1 MVVQAN
7 TMSQY
12 RVAVDTGGTFSDF
25 VFFNEDTGEITI
37 TKVPSTPKE
46 PFQAV
51 LNGVKELIDQGAAAR
66 GISFFCHGTTV
77 GTNALLEEKG
87 ARTGL
92 LVTQGFRGIYEV
104 MEQTRG
110 YGPATYDLFFE
121 KPRLL
126 ASPYYTEEIPERVD
140 FRGTAIKPI
149 DAEAS
154 LDAVRSLKK
163 KGVQSVAVCLLF
175 SFLNSDHELKIKEF
189 FTKEF
194 PDANLSLSCEV
205 LPQIREFYRM
215 STTVINAYIA
225 PVMANYLSRLE
236 NRLKEMGVITPK
248 LYIMQSNGGVSTFT
262 GSAKK
267 PVATVLSGPAGG
279 VIASMGTCE
288 RVGIKNIITFDM
300 GGTSCD
306 VALIHQGNPVIT
318 TQGRISQRPI
328 SLPMLDIHTVSA
340 GGGTI
345 ARIDAVGALQVGPDS
360 AGADP
365 GPVCYERGG
374 QEITITDANLV
385 TGVLDPDHFLGGR
398 MKLDKARAE
407 RMLQETI
414 AKPLGLS
421 LLEAADGVLKII
433 DVKMEEAIKAVSSQR
448 GYDIRDFTLVAFGG
462 GGPMHAGRM
471 ALDLGIPSV
480 LIPLTP
486 GVHSALGLLMSDVKH
501 DYVRSKLA
509 GLEELD
515 LNEINGLFAQLIEQA
530 KAELRA
536 EGFRDDELKI
546 DPFLDLRYAGQGYE
560 LTVPCPM
567 PPLKKSDLE
576 LMRRRFDS
584 QHEQASGH
592 KAETEPVELVSLRL
606 ISYGLVP
613 QAKLSPAKAT
623 GRKVEQAQ
631 IGERKIYFGKEHGIL
646 NCRIYARDLLEPG
659 HKIFGPAVVEQL
671 DTTTVIQPEQEAAV
685 DEYRNLIV
693 KKKANA

>member
-1 MVVQAN
+1 MAK
-7 TMSQY
+7 Y
-12 RVAVDTGGTFSDF
+12 RVTVDTGGTFSDF
-25 VFFNEDTGEITI
+25 VFFNEDTGAISI
-37 TKVPSTPKE
+37 TKVPSTPRE

-51 LNGVKELIDQGAAAR
+51 LNGIKELVDQGVAAR
-66 GISFFCHGTTV
+66 DISFFCHGTTV
-77 GTNALLEEKG
+77 GTNTLLEEKG
-87 ARTGL
+87 AKTGL

-126 ASPYYTEEIPERVD
+126 APPYLTEEIPERVD
-140 FRGTAIKPI
+140 FRGNALKPI
-149 DAEAS
+149 DVEAS
-154 LDAVRSLKK
+154 REAVKRLKI
-163 KGVQSVAVCLLF
+163 KGVQSVAVCFLF
-175 SFLNSDHELKIKEF
+175 SFLNPDHELKTKAILAEEF
-189 FTKEF
+189 SEAT
-194 PDANLSLSCEV
+194 LSLSCEV

-225 PVMANYLSRLE
+225 PVMANYLGRLE
-236 NRLKEMGVITPK
+236 NRLKELGVITPK
-248 LYIMQSNGGVSTFT
+248 LYIMQSNGGVSTFE
-262 GSAKK
+262 GSTKK

-288 RVGIKNIITFDM
+288 RIGVNNIITFDM

-306 VALIHQGNPVIT
+306 VALIHQGHPVIT
-318 TQGRISQRPI
+318 TQGKINQRPI

-345 ARIDAVGALQVGPDS
+345 ARIDAVGGLQVGPHS

-365 GPVCYERGG
+365 GPVSYNRGG
-374 QEITITDANLV
+374 QEITVTDANIV

-398 MKLDKARAE
+398 MKLDKAKAE
-407 RMLQETI
+407 NMLEEKI
-414 AKPLGLS
+414 ARPLGLNR
-421 LLEAADGVLKII
+421 LEAADGILNII
-433 DVKMEEAIKAVSSQR
+433 NVKMEEAIKAVSSQR

-462 GGPMHAGRM
+462 GGPMHAGRI

-509 GLEELD
+509 GLDELD
-515 LNEINGLFAQLIEQA
+515 LNEVNQLFAQLIGGA
-530 KAELRA
+530 NADLRS
-536 EGFRDDELKI
+536 EGFQENEIKLE
-546 DPFLDLRYAGQGYE
+546 PFLDLRYAGQGYE
-560 LTVPCPM
+560 LTVACPM
-567 PPLKKSDLE
+567 PPLKQPDLKV
-576 LMRRRFDS
+576 MRERFDA

-613 QAKLSPAKAT
+613 QAKLSPSKAT
-623 GRKVEQAQ
+623 GRRVNDAKS
-631 IGERKIYFGKEHGIL
+631 GERKVYFGKQHGIL
-646 NCRIYARDLLEPG
+646 DCQIYTRDLLEPR
-659 HKIFGPAVVEQL
+659 HRISGPAIVEQL
-671 DTTTVIQPEQEAAV
+671 DTTTVIHPEQEAAV
-685 DEYRNLIV
+685 DDYKNLIV
-693 KKKANA
+693 REKA

>member
-1 MVVQAN
+1 MIDETPMA
-7 TMSQY
+7 QY
-12 RVAVDTGGTFSDF
+12 RVTVDTGGTFSDF
-25 VFFNEDTGEITI
+25 VFFNEDSGAISI
-37 TKVPSTPKE
+37 TKVPSTPRE

-51 LNGVKELIDQGAAAR
+51 LNGVKELVDQGVHAKD
-66 GISFFCHGTTV
+66 ISFFCHGTTV

-87 ARTGL
+87 AKTGL

-126 ASPYYTEEIPERVD
+126 APPYLTEEIPERVD
-140 FRGTAIKPI
+140 FRGETLKPI
-149 DAEAS
+149 DLEAS
-154 LDAVRSLKK
+154 RAAVKRLKK
-163 KGVQSVAVCLLF
+163 KGVQSVAVCFLF
-175 SFLNSDHELKIKEF
+175 SFLNPDHELKIKAIFAE
-189 FTKEF
+189 EF
-194 PDANLSLSCEV
+194 PEATLSLSCEV

-225 PVMANYLSRLE
+225 PVMANYLGRLE
-236 NRLKEMGVITPK
+236 NRLKEMGVMTPK
-248 LYIMQSNGGVSTFT
+248 LYIMQSNGGVSTFE
-262 GSAKK
+262 GSTKK

-288 RVGIKNIITFDM
+288 RIGVNNIITFDM

-306 VALIHQGNPVIT
+306 VALIHRGNPVIT
-318 TQGRISQRPI
+318 TQGKISQRPI

-345 ARIDAVGALQVGPDS
+345 ARIDAVGGLQVGPHS

-365 GPVCYERGG
+365 GPVSYDRGG
-374 QEITITDANLV
+374 QEITITDANIV
-385 TGVLDPDHFLGGR
+385 IGVLDPDHFLGGR
-398 MKLDKARAE
+398 MKLDKAKAE
-407 RMLQETI
+407 KILEEKI
-414 AKPLGLS
+414 AGPLGLNS
-421 LLEAADGVLKII
+421 LEAADGILNII
-433 DVKMEEAIKAVSSQR
+433 NVKMEEAIKAVSSQR

-462 GGPMHAGRM
+462 GGPMHAGRI

-509 GLEELD
+509 GLDELD
-515 LNEINGLFAQLIEQA
+515 LNEVNQLFAQLND
-530 KAELRA
+530 RA
-536 EGFRDDELKI
+536 RADLHSEGFQENEIKL

-567 PPLKKSDLE
+567 PPLKLADLK
-576 LMRRRFDS
+576 LMRERFDT
-584 QHEQASGH
+584 QHELASGH

-613 QAKLSPAKAT
+613 QAKLSPSKAT
-623 GRKVEQAQ
+623 GRKVNDAKT
-631 IGERKIYFGKEHGIL
+631 GERKVYFGKQHGML
-646 NCRIYARDLLEPG
+646 NCQIYTRDLLELG
-659 HKIFGPAVVEQL
+659 HRVSGPAIVEQL
-671 DTTTVIQPEQEAAV
+671 DTTTVIHPEQEAAV
-685 DEYRNLIV
+685 DDYRNIII
-693 KKKANA
+693 KERQKA

>member
-1 MVVQAN
+1 MAK
-7 TMSQY
+7 Y
-12 RVAVDTGGTFSDF
+12 RVTVDTGGTFSDF
-25 VFFNEDTGEITI
+25 VFFNEDNGEMVIA
-37 TKVPSTPKE
+37 KVPSTPKE

-51 LNGVKELIDQGAAAR
+51 LNGIQELISQGTPAKD
-66 GISFFCHGTTV
+66 ISFFCHGTTV

-126 ASPYYTEEIPERVD
+126 APPYYTEEIPERVD
-140 FRGTAIKPI
+140 FRGEVLQPI
-149 DAEAS
+149 DVEAS
-154 LDAVRSLKK
+154 LQAVKSLKK
-163 KGVQSVAVCLLF
+163 KGVQSVAVCFLF
-175 SFLNSDHELKIKEF
+175 SFLNPAHELKIKEICAA
-189 FTKEF
+189 EF
-194 PDANLSLSCEV
+194 PEASLSLSCEV
-205 LPQIREFYRM
+205 LSQIREFYRM

-236 NRLKEMGVITPK
+236 NRLKDLGVITPK
-248 LYIMQSNGGVSTFT
+248 LYIMQSNGGVSTFQ
-262 GSAKK
+262 GSTKK

-306 VALIHQGNPVIT
+306 VALIHEGSPVIT

-345 ARIDAVGALQVGPDS
+345 ARIDEVGALQVGPDS

-365 GPVCYERGG
+365 GPVCYDRGG
-374 QEITITDANLV
+374 ENITITDANLV
-385 TGVLDPDHFLGGR
+385 TGVLHPDHFLGGR
-398 MKLDKARAE
+398 MQLNKRKAEHLLLKA
-407 RMLQETI
+407 I
-414 AKPLGLS
+414 ATPLRLN
-421 LLEAADGVLKII
+421 LLEAADGILKII
-433 DVKMEEAIKAVSSQR
+433 EAKMEEAIKAVSSQR

-480 LIPLTP
+480 LIPLIP

-509 GLEELD
+509 RLDDLD
-515 LNEINGLFAQLIEQA
+515 LEEINGFFARLINQA
-530 KAELRA
+530 RADLRA
-536 EGFRDDELKI
+536 EDFQDNEIRLD
-546 DPFLDLRYAGQGYE
+546 FYLDLRYAGQGYE
-560 LTVPCPM
+560 LTVPCPAA
-567 PPLKKSDLE
+567 PLKQEDLV
-576 LMRRRFDS
+576 LMRQRFDS

-606 ISYGLVP
+606 ISYGIVP
-613 QAKLSPAKAT
+613 QAKLAPAKASGKKIEDAKT
-623 GRKVEQAQ
+623 
-631 IGERKIYFGKEHGIL
+631 GERKIYFGKEHREL
-646 NCRIYARDLLEPG
+646 LCDIYSRDRLEPG
-659 HKIFGPAVVEQL
+659 QRISGPAIIGQL
-671 DTTTVIQPEQEAAV
+671 DTTTVIQPEHQATV
-685 DEYRNLIV
+685 DEYRNLILTEP
-693 KKKANA
+693 K

>member
-1 MVVQAN
+1 MVQPN
-7 TMSQY
+7 TMPKY
-12 RVAVDTGGTFSDF
+12 RVTVDTGGTFSDF
-25 VFFNEDTGEITI
+25 VFFNEATGEFSI

-51 LNGVKELIDQGAAAR
+51 LNGVKELIDQGGAAKD
-66 GISFFCHGTTV
+66 ISFFCHGTTV

-126 ASPYYTEEIPERVD
+126 APPYLTEEIPERVD
-140 FRGTAIKPI
+140 FRGSALKPI
-149 DAEAS
+149 DVEAS
-154 LDAVRSLKK
+154 LEAVRRLKK
-163 KGVQSVAVCLLF
+163 KDVQSVAVCFLF
-175 SFLNSDHELKIKEF
+175 SFLNPAHELKIKEIF
-189 FTKEF
+189 AKEF
-194 PDANLSLSCEV
+194 PEARLSLSCEV

-225 PVMANYLSRLE
+225 PVMASYLSRLE
-236 NRLKEMGVITPK
+236 GRLRELGVTTPK
-248 LYIMQSNGGVSTFT
+248 LYIMQSNGGVSTFD

-306 VALIHQGNPVIT
+306 VALIHEGNPVIT
-318 TQGRISQRPI
+318 TQGKISQRPI

-345 ARIDAVGALQVGPDS
+345 ARIDAVGGLQVGPDS

-365 GPVCYERGG
+365 GPVCYDRGG
-374 QEITITDANLV
+374 ENVSITDANLV

-398 MKLDKARAE
+398 MKLNKQKAE
-407 RMLQETI
+407 RLLEEKI
-414 AKPLGLS
+414 AKPLGLN
-421 LLEAADGVLKII
+421 LLEAADGILKII
-433 DVKMEEAIKAVSSQR
+433 NAKMEEAIKAVSSQR

-480 LIPLTP
+480 LVPLTP

-509 GLEELD
+509 GLDELD
-515 LNEINGLFAQLIEQA
+515 LNEINAMFGQLTEQA
-530 KAELRA
+530 KSDLRA
-536 EGFRDDELKI
+536 EGFTDNEIRI
-546 DPFLDLRYAGQGYE
+546 DAFLDLRYAGQGYE

-567 PPLKKSDLE
+567 PPLKKTDLE
-576 LMRRRFDS
+576 LMRQRFDA

-613 QAKLSPAKAT
+613 QAKLSPGKTT
-623 GRKVEQAQ
+623 GRTIEQAKT
-631 IGERKIYFGKEHGIL
+631 GERKVYFGEQHG
-646 NCRIYARDLLEPG
+646 ARELPDL
-659 HKIFGPAVVEQL
+659 
-671 DTTTVIQPEQEAAV
+671 
-685 DEYRNLIV
+685 
-693 KKKANA
+693 

>member
-1 MVVQAN
+1 MIEPISMAK
-7 TMSQY
+7 Y
-12 RVAVDTGGTFSDF
+12 RVTVDTGGTFSDF
-25 VFFNEDTGEITI
+25 VFFNEDSGEIAI

-51 LNGVKELIDQGAAAR
+51 LNGVKELIDQGILAR
-66 GISFFCHGTTV
+66 DISFFCHGTTV

-126 ASPYYTEEIPERVD
+126 APPYYTEEIPERVD
-140 FRGTAIKPI
+140 FRGQALKPI
-149 DAEAS
+149 DVEAS
-154 LDAVRSLKK
+154 REAIKRLKK
-163 KGVQSVAVCLLF
+163 KGVGSVAVCFLF
-175 SFLNSDHELKIKEF
+175 SFLNPAHELKIKELF
-189 FTKEF
+189 AEEF
-194 PDANLSLSCEV
+194 PDARLSLSCEV

-215 STTVINAYIA
+215 STTVINAYIQ
-225 PVMANYLSRLE
+225 PVMASYLNRLE
-236 NRLKEMGVITPK
+236 SRMRDLGVTTPK
-248 LYIMQSNGGVSTFT
+248 LYIMQSNGGVSTFA
-262 GSAKK
+262 GSANK

-288 RVGIKNIITFDM
+288 RVDINNIITFDM

-318 TQGRISQRPI
+318 TQGKINLRPI
-328 SLPMLDIHTVSA
+328 ALPMLDIHTVSA

-345 ARIDAVGALQVGPDS
+345 ARIDAVGGLQVGPDS

-365 GPVCYERGG
+365 GPVSYDRGG
-374 QEITITDANLV
+374 ENTTITDANIV

-398 MKLDKARAE
+398 MKLNKAKADKLLEEKIAR
-407 RMLQETI
+407 
-414 AKPLGLS
+414 PLGLN
-421 LLEAADGVLKII
+421 LLEAADGILKII
-433 DVKMEEAIKAVSSQR
+433 NVKMEEAIKAVSSAR

-462 GGPMHAGRM
+462 GGPMHAGRI

-501 DYVRSKLA
+501 DYVRSKLV
-509 GLEELD
+509 GLDDLD
-515 LNEINGLFAQLIEQA
+515 LHEINHLFGQLIDQA
-530 KAELRA
+530 RA
-536 EGFRDDELKI
+536 DLHSEGFQDEDIKI
-546 DPFLDLRYAGQGYE
+546 EPYLDLRYAGQGYE

-567 PPLKKSDLE
+567 PPLTKHDLV
-576 LMRRRFDS
+576 LMRSRFDTL
-584 QHEQASGH
+584 HEQNSGH

-606 ISYGLVP
+606 ISLGLVP
-613 QAKLSPAKAT
+613 QAKLSPGKIT
-623 GRKVEQAQ
+623 GRKVEEAKTS
-631 IGERKIYFGKEHGIL
+631 ERKVFFGKEHGML
-646 NCRIYARDLLEPG
+646 DTEIYNRDKLEPG
-659 HKIFGPAVVEQL
+659 HRIDGPAIVEQL
-671 DTTTVIQPEQEAAV
+671 DTTTVIHPEQEATV
-685 DEYRNLIV
+685 DEYRNLIMRQ
-693 KKKANA
+693 KK